1 MFSPLV
7 DNNDMFDDGALENKI
22 SAAPLD
28 RGHCPRNPGRFPIKC
43 HQILAAAT
51 TTGNITNYLEIIS
64 RSDWAVAP
72 VARTKQW
79 QVQPELPMHTV
90 ALPGAPPNAVSIV
103 ITYKYNMSV

>member
-43 HQILAAAT
+43 HQFLAAAT

-103 ITYKYNMSV
+103 ITYKYTCI

>member
-22 SAAPLD
+22 CAAPLD
-28 RGHCPRNPGRFPIKC
+28 RGRFPIKC
-43 HQILAAAT
+43 HQFLAAAMT
-51 TTGNITNYLEIIS
+51 AGNITNYLEIIS

-103 ITYKYNMSV
+103 IHIQI

>member
-43 HQILAAAT
+43 HQFLAAAT

-103 ITYKYNMSV
+103 IHIQI

>member
-43 HQILAAAT
+43 HQFLAAAT

-79 QVQPELPMHTV
+79 QVQPELPMHT
-90 ALPGAPPNAVSIV
+90 ALPPNAVSIV

>member
-22 SAAPLD
+22 CAAPLD
-28 RGHCPRNPGRFPIKC
+28 RGRFPIKC
-43 HQILAAAT
+43 HQFLAAAMT
-51 TTGNITNYLEIIS
+51 AGNITNYLEIIS

>member
-43 HQILAAAT
+43 HQFLAAAT

-79 QVQPELPMHTV
+79 QVQ
-90 ALPGAPPNAVSIV
+90 ALASKAQS
-103 ITYKYNMSV
+103 